1 MRVRA
6 LLWIAAVAFAVTLA
20 VIVGWRMSSEAMAV
34 LVGVAAGV
42 LASIP
47 TSLIVVWV
55 TTRQWRAEREGR
67 EGQARAQSMPSQ
79 PQMPVVVIA
88 PPAAPS
94 LAGPATWAQSY
105 APQLPAAPRRQF
117 TVIGQDA
124 AWEDTQAAP
133 AARRPVEELW
143 PS

>member
-1 MRVRA
+1 MRAKV

-20 VIVGWRMSSEAMAV
+20 VIVGWRMSSEARAV

-55 TTRQWRAEREGR
+55 TTRQWRAEREG
-67 EGQARAQSMPSQ
+67 QARAQAMPVQ
-79 PQMPVVVIA
+79 PQMPVVVVA

-94 LAGPATWAQSY
+94 LAGPASWAQSY
-105 APQLPAAPRRQF
+105 VPQLPAAPRRQF
-117 TVIGQDA
+117 TVIGQDT
-124 AWEDTQAAP
+124 AWEDTQATP

>member
-1 MRVRA
+1 MRAKA

-55 TTRQWRAEREGR
+55 TTRQWRAERDAR
-67 EGQARAQSMPSQ
+67 EGQARTQSMSAQ
-79 PQMPVVVIA
+79 PQMPVVVIS

-94 LAGPATWAQSY
+94 LAGPASWAQSY

-117 TVIGQDA
+117 TVIGQDT
-124 AWEDTQAAP
+124 AWEDSQPAP
-133 AARRPVEELW
+133 VARKPVEEVW